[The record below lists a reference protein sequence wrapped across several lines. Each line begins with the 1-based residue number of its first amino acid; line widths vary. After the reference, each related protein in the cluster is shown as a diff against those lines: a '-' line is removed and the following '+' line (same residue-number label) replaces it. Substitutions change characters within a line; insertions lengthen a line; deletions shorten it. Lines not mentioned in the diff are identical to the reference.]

1 MANNFDGKKIVIF
14 GGAGFIGKYLIN
26 RFSKYSCDIQIVTRD
41 LKKRKDLKFLGG
53 LGQVNVSPITN
64 FSEENIKDLVSE
76 ADIVVNL
83 IGILYENEKQ
93 NFEEI
98 HSKLPKIIAKVSKIA
113 GVKSLI
119 HFSALGVE
127 KNIHSKYAISKFH
140 GERNIR
146 SEFPEAII
154 LRPSVVFGK
163 EDNFINMF
171 SKLSILTPFLP
182 IIGDPKIQISD
193 NFFPTIIFPNGTL
206 LQPIYVGDLADFT
219 LKICFDNAKTINLA
233 GPNILSFKEII
244 KLILKFNKRS
254 RICVPIPFF
263 LANILAFFSE
273 KLPNPILTRDQ
284 VQLLKVNSISKAG
297 YENLLRHVPIPKT
310 LEVILPTY
318 IY

>member
-1 MANNFDGKKIVIF
+1 MANNFDGKRIVIF

-41 LKKRKDLKFLGG
+41 LKKKKNLKFLGG
-53 LGQVNVSPITN
+53 LGQVNVSQIIN

-76 ADIVVNL
+76 ADIVINL

-93 NFEEI
+93 TFEKI
-98 HSKLPKIIAKVSKIA
+98 HSELPKIIAKVSKIG

-119 HFSALGVE
+119 HLSALGVD
-127 KNIHSKYAISKFH
+127 KNNHSKYAVSKFQ
-140 GERNIR
+140 GERNVK

-163 EDNFINMF
+163 EDNFINLF
-171 SKLSILTPFLP
+171 SKLSIFTPFLP

-193 NFFPTIIFPNGTL
+193 KFFPRIILSNGTL
-206 LQPIYVGDLADFT
+206 LQPIYVGDLADFI
-219 LKICFDNAKTINLA
+219 LSICFDKPKIINLA
-233 GPNILSFKEII
+233 GPNIVSFKEII

-254 RICVPIPFF
+254 RICIPVPFF
-263 LANILAFFSE
+263 LANIMAFFSE

-284 VQLLKVNSISKAG
+284 VRLLKINNTSKTG

>member
-14 GGAGFIGKYLIN
+14 GGAGFIGKYLIS
-26 RFSKYSCDIQIVTRD
+26 RFSKYSCNIQIVTRD
-41 LKKRKDLKFLGG
+41 LKKKKNLKFLGG
-53 LGQVNVSPITN
+53 LGQVNVSQITK
-64 FSEENIKDLVSE
+64 FSEENIKDLVFE

-83 IGILYENEKQ
+83 IGILYENGKQ
-93 NFEEI
+93 TFEEV
-98 HSKLPKIIAKVSKIA
+98 HSELPKIIAKVSKKA
-113 GVKSLI
+113 EVKSLI
-119 HFSALGVE
+119 HISALGVE
-127 KNIHSKYAISKFH
+127 KNIHSKYAVSKFH

-163 EDNFINMF
+163 EDNFINLF
-171 SKLSILTPFLP
+171 SKLSVLSPFLP

-193 NFFPTIIFPNGTL
+193 NFLPRIILSDGTF
-206 LQPIYVGDLADFT
+206 LQPIYVGDLADFI
-219 LKICFDNAKTINLA
+219 LKICFDKPKTINLA

-254 RICVPIPFF
+254 RICLPIPFF

-284 VQLLKVNSISKAG
+284 VRLLKVNNTSKKG
-297 YENLLRHVPIPKT
+297 YENLLRHVPFPKT
-310 LEVILPTY
+310 LEVVLPTY